1 MCNPKPAGVKMSKKS
16 TCYIN
21 IEETDNSSEEAADYE
36 RRKLLDFFMGE

>member
-1 MCNPKPAGVKMSKKS
+1 MSKKS